1 MRRHPIR
8 FGIERRFPIFP
19 TGIAIVA
26 SEDDEGGIHGM
37 TVSSFTSISLEPP
50 TVMVSLKAGKMHQL
64 ISRQGGYGVSILRE
78 DQQSYSVHFGGR
90 PHTLLEPDFVVRERV
105 PTVRDSLAWFE
116 CEIIERIQVQD
127 HTLFIAQVVACGHH
141 EGSPLIFFCKPL
153 PPASTGGLLNPSL
166 LHLFWV

>member
-1 MRRHPIR
+1 METNCAP
-8 FGIERRFPIFP
+8 FPGAASPDPVRYRKAISHFP

-141 EGSPLIFFCKPL
+141 EGSPLIFF
-153 PPASTGGLLNPSL
+153 ASRYHRQALEGC
-166 LHLFWV
+166 